1 VAEPSKTTAAV
12 WLERVAIS
20 YQLADGTRYPAVAPV
35 DLGVAAGEFVALVG
49 PTGCGKSTL
58 LNVVAGLVSP
68 STGRVW
74 IEGVALTGINQRAGY
89 LFQQEAL
96 FPWKTALDNVSVGLE
111 LRGIPKTEAR
121 RRAQFWLERVGLGG
135 FADRYPHQ
143 LSGGQKSG
151 SVWPK
156 SCAAIRPSCSWT
168 SRSGH
173 STPRNERSWATSCS
187 SSGAPPERPSFS
199 SRMTSR
205 KQSLWLTGS

>member
-1 VAEPSKTTAAV
+1 MAEPSKTTAAV

-20 YQLADGTRYPAVAPV
+20 YRLPDGTRYPAVAPV

-96 FPWKTALDNVSVGLE
+96 FPW
-111 LRGIPKTEAR
+111 
-121 RRAQFWLERVGLGG
+121 
-135 FADRYPHQ
+135 
-143 LSGGQKSG
+143 
-151 SVWPK
+151 
-156 SCAAIRPSCSWT
+156 
-168 SRSGH
+168 
-173 STPRNERSWATSCS
+173 
-187 SSGAPPERPSFS
+187 
-199 SRMTSR
+199 
-205 KQSLWLTGS
+205 